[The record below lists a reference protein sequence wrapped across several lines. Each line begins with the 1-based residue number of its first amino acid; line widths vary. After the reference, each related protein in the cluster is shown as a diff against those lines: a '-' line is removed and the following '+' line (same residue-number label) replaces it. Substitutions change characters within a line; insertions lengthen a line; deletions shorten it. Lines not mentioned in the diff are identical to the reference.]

1 MTDIRCSFLISSIP
15 ECIVRTTGKNSFEF
29 IVDSLPSNFYFYFYF
44 YFSPFSFTDVLSV
57 SQFKQMIKRQLAK
70 LPQKENQIK
79 INLCETR
86 KCIYS
91 FE

>member
-1 MTDIRCSFLISSIP
+1 MTYLRCSFLISSIP
-15 ECIVRTTGKNSFEF
+15 KCIARTTDKNSFEF
-29 IVDSLPSNFYFYFYF
+29 IVKSFPSDFCFYFYF
-44 YFSPFSFTDVLSV
+44 YFSPFSLTDVLSV

-79 INLCETR
+79 INLCKTR

-91 FE
+91 LE